1 MPSATVADLTA
12 SVISSSCLPGDRGS
26 VVGVVDS
33 TPGRPKVSTTS
44 TRHGMPSRVQISSW
58 FLGLSRARWRR
69 RRDAALMRR
78 WLPAVWLSLRRV
90 TADLTPPAVRIPS
103 WQAVSFLI
111 IETSLAEALII
122 CSGVRESSSTWREKA
137 VGDSVTSV
145 FALLMAVGLGIPA
158 DSGVR
163 MLDARGSVLTANSG
177 HNQVERRIA
186 GHEEQRR
193 EGTVCRRA

>member
-1 MPSATVADLTA
+1 
-12 SVISSSCLPGDRGS
+12 
-26 VVGVVDS
+26 
-33 TPGRPKVSTTS
+33 
-44 TRHGMPSRVQISSW
+44 MPSRVQISSW
-58 FLGLSRARWRR
+58 FLGLSRARWRSS
-69 RRDAALMRR
+69 RDAALVRR

-103 WQAVSFLI
+103 WQAVSCLI

-137 VGDSVTSV
+137 VGDSVGSV

-158 DSGVR
+158 DSGVGL
-163 MLDARGSVLTANSG
+163 LDDRRGSVLTATSG

-186 GHEEQRR
+186 GHEEQPR
-193 EGTVCRRA
+193 EGTICRRA